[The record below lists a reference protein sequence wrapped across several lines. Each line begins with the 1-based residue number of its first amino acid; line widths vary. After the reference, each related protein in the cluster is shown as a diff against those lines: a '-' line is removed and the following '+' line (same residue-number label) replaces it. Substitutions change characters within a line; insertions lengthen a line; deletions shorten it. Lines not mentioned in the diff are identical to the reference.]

1 MKKISTGA
9 FLSVCA
15 LGLSLNVFA
24 ANKDRTG
31 QGGAPEMLINP
42 WAQSTGVFGLNTAY
56 VSGIEAMKNNI
67 AGLSYVESTDIGVS
81 HGVYL
86 TGTSININDLGI
98 AQKVGSAGVIGVN
111 VMSMGFGDIPITDFY
126 NPQGY
131 GTYHPQFLN
140 VELGYAKQ
148 FSNNIRAGIAG
159 TYVSEQIGN
168 IGAQGAAF
176 EAGVEYVT
184 GKRDNFHFG
193 ITLRN
198 LGTNMRFTGSG
209 FAINADAPQSSPS
222 FVVSAQYPSDNF
234 DMPTYLNI
242 GASYDFFLD
251 ENHLQNADDKPKNRL
266 TVMAD
271 FTSNSYENDYLG
283 AGLEYCYNGM
293 FMLRAGYRYENG
305 ITNPATSSTMY
316 TGLAVGATV
325 QTKLGAKGPKLAID
339 YSYRPTDHPANGVH
353 MFSLRFMRN

>member
-1 MKKISTGA
+1 MKKLSTGA

-67 AGLSYVESTDIGVS
+67 AGLAYVQNTDIGIS
-81 HGVYL
+81 HGIYL
-86 TGTSININDLGI
+86 TGTSVGINDIGI
-98 AQKVGSAGVIGVN
+98 AQKVGGAGVIGFN
-111 VMSMGFGDIPITDFY
+111 LMSMSFGDIPITDFN
-126 NPQGY
+126 NPDGY

-140 VELGYAKQ
+140 AELGFAKQ
-148 FSNNIRAGIAG
+148 FSNSIRAGVAA
-159 TYVSEQIGN
+159 TFVSEQIGN
-168 IGAQGAAF
+168 ISAQGLAF
-176 EAGVEYVT
+176 EAGVQYVT

-198 LGTNMRFTGSG
+198 IGTNMRFTGNG
-209 FAINADAPQSSPS
+209 FAVNADAPQSSPT
-222 FVVSAQYPSDNF
+222 FVQTLDEPSDNF

-242 GASYDFFLD
+242 GAAYDFYLD
-251 ENHLQNADDKPKNRL
+251 ENHLKGSDDKPKHRL
-266 TVMAD
+266 TVMGD
-271 FTSNSYENDYLG
+271 FTSNSYENDYIG
-283 AGLEYCYNGM
+283 AAAEYCFKDM
-293 FMLRAGYRYENG
+293 FMLRAGYRYEQG
-305 ITNPATSSTMY
+305 ITDPATSETMY

-325 QTKLGAKGPKLAID
+325 QTKLGAKGPRLALD
-339 YSYRPTDHPANGVH
+339 YSFRPTDRPANGVH
-353 MFSLRFMRN
+353 MFSLRFMRK